1 VRTHTY
7 QYKLTTPVPDST
19 PPEHRPNTHDGPFEP
34 LGPGTPTSERVVG
47 TDVEAGDQ

>member
-19 PPEHRPNTHDGPFEP
+19 PPEHMPNTEDGPFEP
-34 LGPGTPTSERVVG
+34 FGPPAPASDAGSES
-47 TDVEAGDQ
+47 GDDS